1 MRYWTVCYLVSLLI
15 ITNTFCIYQEH
26 KVWLEEAN
34 MLTNGTHEEPYPN
47 PVVDT
52 LEDLQSEVRDIT
64 VGFETRMRR
73 IKREGDRTFSG
84 GQNEE
89 ESASEP
95 EVSVLPIESKED
107 AVLQE
112 VADAILGRS
121 EDEIVEA
128 LGRAERY
135 SHEEL

>member
-84 GQNEE
+84 EQNEGNLPP
-89 ESASEP
+89 SLRYRP
-95 EVSVLPIESKED
+95 FQLKVRRMQFYKRLLTRYWVEVRTKL
-107 AVLQE
+107 
-112 VADAILGRS
+112 
-121 EDEIVEA
+121 
-128 LGRAERY
+128 
-135 SHEEL
+135 